1 MFPGVPASSKPLAS
15 VPPQFASVLTQKRC
29 LTKEAFR
36 IKLLNIHEL
45 NWKSAGFGSEVSK
58 LDF

>member
-15 VPPQFASVLTQKRC
+15 VPPQLLTQKRC

-36 IKLLNIHEL
+36 IKLLNINEL